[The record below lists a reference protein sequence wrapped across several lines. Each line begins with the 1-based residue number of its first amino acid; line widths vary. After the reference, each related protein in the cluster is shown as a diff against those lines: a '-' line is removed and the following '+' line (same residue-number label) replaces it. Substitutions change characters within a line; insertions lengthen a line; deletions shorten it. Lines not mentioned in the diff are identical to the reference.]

1 MNRSRRLSGYLLIGL
16 VLFGAMLMG
25 PRAWAT
31 SNQRQPGQ
39 GISVPTATP
48 IREWS
53 PPPPAT
59 ARPTDPPSERP
70 TDRPPINATAT
81 ATPRVA
87 TPTAPAAAPTPT
99 VPATATAG
107 AGAALTL
114 VKEADRL
121 QLWPGEAVRFTLTL
135 RNPGAVSALQ
145 VTLEDALPA
154 GLDPGAVEGTSAAW
168 DGRTLRVR
176 WPLLPPG
183 GKQVIVFS
191 ATVRADAPPG
201 GLLVNS
207 AQATAAGG
215 LNARADAYLAM
226 PPVELPAVGG
236 AASDLRPQP

>member
-31 SNQRQPGQ
+31 SNQTQPGQ

-81 ATPRVA
+81 STSRVA
-87 TPTAPAAAPTPT
+87 TPTAPAAASTPT
-99 VPATATAG
+99 VPATATPG
-107 AGAALTL
+107 AGAELTL

-135 RNPGAVSALQ
+135 SNPGAVSARQ
-145 VTLEDALPA
+145 VTLEDTLPA
-154 GLDPGAVEGTSAAW
+154 GLEPGAVEGTSAAW
-168 DGRTLRVR
+168 DGRTLPR
-176 WPLLPPG
+176 PLAPAPARRQAGDRLQRHRACGCAGRRAVGEQRPG
-183 GKQVIVFS
+183 HG
-191 ATVRADAPPG
+191 RR
-201 GLLVNS
+201 
-207 AQATAAGG
+207 G

-236 AASDLRPQP
+236 AVSDLRPQS